1 MKVNKDLMESLL
13 MVAFIVMVLVGTTNF
28 DSAQTKYLIMGGLG
42 IIIALTGVLRYVVAP
57 KHDMIQIYFT
67 RN

>member
-1 MKVNKDLMESLL
+1 MRVNKDLMESLL

-42 IIIALTGVLRYVVAP
+42 IIITLTGVLRYVVAP
-57 KHDMIQIYFT
+57 KQKLP
-67 RN
+67 

>member
-1 MKVNKDLMESLL
+1 MRVNKDLMESLL

-28 DSAQTKYLIMGGLG
+28 DSAQTKYLIIGGLG

-57 KHDMIQIYFT
+57 KQKLP
-67 RN
+67 

>member
-1 MKVNKDLMESLL
+1 MMLAGITV
-13 MVAFIVMVLVGTTNF
+13 VLVGTANF

-57 KHDMIQIYFT
+57 KQKLP
-67 RN
+67 

>member
-13 MVAFIVMVLVGTTNF
+13 MVAFIVMVLVGTTDF

-57 KHDMIQIYFT
+57 KQKLP
-67 RN
+67 

>member
-1 MKVNKDLMESLL
+1 MRVNKDLMESLL
-13 MVAFIVMVLVGTTNF
+13 MGAFIVMVLVGTTNF

-57 KHDMIQIYFT
+57 KQKLP
-67 RN
+67 

>member
-1 MKVNKDLMESLL
+1 MRVNKDLMESLMML
-13 MVAFIVMVLVGTTNF
+13 AGITLVLVGTTNC

-57 KHDMIQIYFT
+57 KQKLP
-67 RN
+67 

>member
-1 MKVNKDLMESLL
+1 MRVNKDLMESLL
-13 MVAFIVMVLVGTTNF
+13 TVDFIVMVLVGTTNF

-57 KHDMIQIYFT
+57 KQKLP
-67 RN
+67 

>member
-57 KHDMIQIYFT
+57 KQ
-67 RN
+67 

>member
-1 MKVNKDLMESLL
+1 MRVNKDLMESLL
-13 MVAFIVMVLVGTTNF
+13 MVAFILMVLVGTTNF

-57 KHDMIQIYFT
+57 KQKLP
-67 RN
+67 

>member
-1 MKVNKDLMESLL
+1 MRVNKDLMESLMML
-13 MVAFIVMVLVGTTNF
+13 AGITLVLVGTTSF

-57 KHDMIQIYFT
+57 KQKLP
-67 RN
+67 

>member
-1 MKVNKDLMESLL
+1 MKVNKDLMESLQ

-57 KHDMIQIYFT
+57 KQKLP
-67 RN
+67 

>member
-42 IIIALTGVLRYVVAP
+42 LIIALTGVLRYVVVP
-57 KHDMIQIYFT
+57 KQKLP
-67 RN
+67 

>member
-1 MKVNKDLMESLL
+1 MRVNKDLMESLL
-13 MVAFIVMVLVGTTNF
+13 MVAFIIMVLVGTTNF

-57 KHDMIQIYFT
+57 KQKLP
-67 RN
+67 

>member
-1 MKVNKDLMESLL
+1 MRVNKDLMESLL
-13 MVAFIVMVLVGTTNF
+13 MVAFIVMVLIGTTNF

-57 KHDMIQIYFT
+57 KQKLP
-67 RN
+67 

>member
-1 MKVNKDLMESLL
+1 

-28 DSAQTKYLIMGGLG
+28 DCAQTKYLILGGLG

-57 KHDMIQIYFT
+57 KQKLP
-67 RN
+67 

>member
-1 MKVNKDLMESLL
+1 MRVNKDLMESLL

-57 KHDMIQIYFT
+57 KQKLP
-67 RN
+67 

>member
-13 MVAFIVMVLVGTTNF
+13 MVAFIVTVLVGTTNF

-57 KHDMIQIYFT
+57 KQKLP
-67 RN
+67 

>member
-1 MKVNKDLMESLL
+1 MRVHKDLTDPLL

-42 IIIALTGVLRYVVAP
+42 IIIVLTGVLRYVVAP
-57 KHDMIQIYFT
+57 KQKLP
-67 RN
+67 

>member
-1 MKVNKDLMESLL
+1 MRVNKDLMESLL

-28 DSAQTKYLIMGGLG
+28 DSAQIKYLIMGGLG

-57 KHDMIQIYFT
+57 KQKLP
-67 RN
+67 

>member
-42 IIIALTGVLRYVVAP
+42 IIIALTGVLRYMVAP
-57 KHDMIQIYFT
+57 KQKLP
-67 RN
+67 

>member
-1 MKVNKDLMESLL
+1 MRVNKDLMESLL

-28 DSAQTKYLIMGGLG
+28 DSAQTKCLIMGGLG

-57 KHDMIQIYFT
+57 KQKLP
-67 RN
+67 

>member
-1 MKVNKDLMESLL
+1 MRVNKALMESLL

-57 KHDMIQIYFT
+57 KQKLP
-67 RN
+67 